1 MRDRTGPGRTRM
13 HRTVPVV
20 VVVSLF
26 GVVACSGAPA
36 KTDAKPGANT
46 VAKAARRVTTRTSI
60 PSAPRAGTVVDVPFD
75 VPGAVPRALRETTV
89 LIYEPAETLTMHIT
103 GISYRGIVCGFSLRG
118 TRPASPVAIRL
129 FGSKQGGA
137 GFDSGAV
144 TVSWTDDGKA
154 EGGAAESNGWS
165 FSAEAHQ
172 NRNGTG
178 WVVSIGGV
186 TSAAK
191 DAVPKSA
198 GCELTSPTH
207 AFLPGAGPI
216 GYWAGYATV

>member
-1 MRDRTGPGRTRM
+1 MRDRTGPGRTPM
-13 HRTVPVV
+13 HLTVLVV
-20 VVVSLF
+20 AVVSVF

-36 KTDAKPGANT
+36 RTDAKPD
-46 VAKAARRVTTRTSI
+46 AKRARQAATRTSI
-60 PSAPRAGTVVDVPFD
+60 PPAPRASSVVDVPYD
-75 VPGAVPRALRETTV
+75 VPGATPRALRETTV
-89 LIYEPAETLTMHIT
+89 LIYEPTEKLMMRIT

-129 FGSKQGGA
+129 FGSKQRGA

-144 TVSWTDDGKA
+144 TVSWADDGKA
-154 EGGAAESNGWS
+154 EGGAAGDNGWS
-165 FSAEAHQ
+165 FSAEAHP
-172 NRNGTG
+172 NRNGSG

-186 TSAAK
+186 TAAAK